1 MATTYTPHYNL
12 GKQTNHADKFS
23 MDVITDDMDIIDTE
37 LYNNATEINKYAVP
51 DVRTDRAI
59 TSGDIQ
65 LFADGIMVGT
75 FSSDCTG
82 LPSDEDGV
90 LHAYYMNPGEPGSIE
105 IVQVLELP
113 DAGTILMRHKLSS
126 WSNWIQATQYK
137 KFSHNTITNST
148 LENFKEGIIGG
159 VLSTEITGGASNID
173 GIVRAHHTT
182 SNLESIQIA
191 EAVDG
196 TRKTRYW
203 LTDTTWSP
211 WV

>member
-1 MATTYTPHYNL
+1 MSTAYTSHYNL

-23 MDVITDDMDIIDTE
+23 MDIITNNMDIIDRE
-37 LYNNATEINKYAVP
+37 LYNNDQKIDKYAVP
-51 DVRTDRAI
+51 DVKSDRAI
-59 TSGDIQ
+59 TDGDIQ

-75 FSSDCTG
+75 FSSGLTG
-82 LPSDEDGV
+82 LPGDEEGV
-90 LHAYYMNPGEPGSIE
+90 LRAYYVNPGEPGSIE
-105 IVQVLELP
+105 IIQVLEIP
-113 DAGTILMRHKLSS
+113 DAGAIFMRHKTTS
-126 WSNWIQATQYK
+126 WSEWVQATQYK

-148 LENFKEGIIGG
+148 LASFKEGVIGG
-159 VLSTEITGGASNID
+159 VLSTEITGGATDID

-182 SNLESIQIA
+182 SNLDSIQIA

-203 LTDTTWSP
+203 LTDTTWSQ